1 MSEDFKIQLSFKP
14 QNRLD
19 NLRANSWEEMDV
31 LLAGYGDRVPMIN
44 AIENLATSGVAG
56 AITPP
61 SVSAPVSAVPAAPAP
76 TPQAAPAP
84 TGHTCKHGAMV
95 QRTGTSKA
103 GKPWTGYFCP
113 APKGAVDQ
121 CEPQFVR

>member
-19 NLRANSWEEMDV
+19 NIRANSWEEMDA
-31 LLAGYGDRVPMIN
+31 LLAGYGDRIAMIN
-44 AIENLATSGVAG
+44 AIENIATSGVAG

-61 SVSAPVSAVPAAPAP
+61 SVTTAPLSAPAAPV
-76 TPQAAPAP
+76 TPAP
-84 TGHTCKHGAMV
+84 SQPQGHTCKHGAMV
-95 QRTGTSKA
+95 YRTSKPDA
-103 GKPWTGYFCP
+103 AKAWKGYFCP
-113 APKGAVDQ
+113 APKGTPDQ

>member
-19 NLRANSWEEMDV
+19 NLRANSWEEMDA
-31 LLAGYGDRVPMIN
+31 LLAGYGDRVAMIN
-44 AIENLATSGVAG
+44 GIENLATSGVAG

-76 TPQAAPAP
+76 IPQTAPAS
-84 TGHTCKHGAMV
+84 TGQTCKHGPMTYREG
-95 QRTGTSKA
+95 Q
-103 GKPWTGYFCP
+103 GKRGPWRAYMCP
-113 APKGAVDQ
+113 APKGAPDQ
-121 CEPQFVR
+121 CEPQFLR